1 MLENGPC
8 WSASK
13 ARISLEWPLL
23 FPPIGTGQVSYAN
36 GQIQTNGSPD
46 IDWNSQARR
55 SFQSFLVQGSSQPK
69 HSTTITCI
77 YTNQYVMSITKG
89 ESNLQAYC
97 WWPKCSLAIMQGQN
111 VEFRKSGSVIVF
123 WDVSPIKIHPI
134 KPIFGSG
141 VSREP
146 Y

>member
-1 MLENGPC
+1 MRMLQFNIIFYARE
-8 WSASK
+8 WS
-13 ARISLEWPLL
+13 LL
-23 FPPIGTGQVSYAN
+23 VCIKGKNITRVAIAFPPIGTGQVSYAN

-77 YTNQYVMSITKG
+77 NTNQHVMSITKG

-97 WWPKCSLAIMQGQN
+97 
-111 VEFRKSGSVIVF
+111 
-123 WDVSPIKIHPI
+123 
-134 KPIFGSG
+134 
-141 VSREP
+141 
-146 Y
+146 